1 MAAFKGNGYWDIIL
15 QERLFN
21 QIETKNFQ
29 KGTLKSKC
37 EMIKHIIHQIE
48 RSKQN
53 FKNCIM
59 KQIKSFRISEEN
71 IKLLKLYS
79 EEQDRSESWIINQ
92 LIYLYLDR
100 EIFKSKIKPN

>member
-48 RSKQN
+48 RSKQQVN
-53 FKNCIM
+53 LT
-59 KQIKSFRISEEN
+59 KQIT
-71 IKLLKLYS
+71 
-79 EEQDRSESWIINQ
+79 IIEHVN
-92 LIYLYLDR
+92 
-100 EIFKSKIKPN
+100 